1 LKLARVPPAQLAAPA
16 APSPLNVA
24 NAITVA
30 GFAAGVAWWA
40 GAGAGFGV
48 LSIVADELDGRIA
61 RATNTTTELGSLLDW
76 SSDVVLTTLAL
87 ERLDAPTWTI
97 PAATVGQTYLRSRN
111 IRPPIGSLRALLM
124 LVAMARDRELL

>member
-1 LKLARVPPAQLAAPA
+1 MALVLAPRSQLAAPA
-16 APSPLNVA
+16 APSSLNVA

-40 GAGAGFGV
+40 GYGAGFGV